1 MLLLMSKIIDKTWS
15 LTEEYEQNKNN
26 YIFTDK
32 FPLKRILEDLSK
44 INDAIGIEKSL
55 KTGLEG
61 DKKNNST

>member
-32 FPLKRILEDLSK
+32 FPLKRILEDLSE
-44 INDAIGIEKSL
+44 INDTIGVEKSL

>member
-44 INDAIGIEKSL
+44 INDTIGIEKSL